1 MNSLN
6 AGLKA
11 ILRRPGLLA
20 RRARRDESGAA
31 LVQFI
36 VVLPVF
42 VLIVIGLWAMFQV
55 FSAQQTLCEAVWESS
70 RYLQVEGPRFP
81 DEDPYLYP
89 EGWEQVAVD
98 IINTELK
105 SNANIPVGPLLPDDV
120 EISPDA
126 KPISPQDSQ
135 SVSADNVPN
144 NWFFVQAS
152 TVISNPLAILVPGTA
167 PGGGLKL
174 TCKGTAFYEGAPVGP
189 TNQNDDPKG
198 DDCREPARFCTV
210 GPPGQPTL
218 TPTPC
223 DPNDQNCGC
232 AVCRPRR

>member
-1 MNSLN
+1 MN
-6 AGLKA
+6 GM
-11 ILRRPGLLA
+11 IETLRAALHRPRLVV

-70 RYLQVEGPRFP
+70 RYLQVEGPRLP
-81 DEDPYLYP
+81 DDKYPYP
-89 EGWEQVAVD
+89 DGWEALALG

-105 SNANIPVGPLLPDDV
+105 SNANIPVGPLLPDDIV
-120 EISPDA
+120 ISPDQ
-126 KPISPQDSQ
+126 KPTSPQDSQ
-135 SVSADNVPN
+135 AVVADNVPN
-144 NWFFVQAS
+144 NWFFVKAS

-174 TCKGTAFYEGAPVGP
+174 TCKGTAFYEGPPVGP
-189 TNQNDDPKG
+189 TNQNDNPG
-198 DDCREPARFCTV
+198 GEDCKEPARFCTQV
-210 GPPGQPTL
+210 SPPGSPTL
-218 TPTPC
+218 TPTTCP
-223 DPNDQNCGC
+223 PGEQNCC
-232 AVCRPRR
+232 PVCRPRR